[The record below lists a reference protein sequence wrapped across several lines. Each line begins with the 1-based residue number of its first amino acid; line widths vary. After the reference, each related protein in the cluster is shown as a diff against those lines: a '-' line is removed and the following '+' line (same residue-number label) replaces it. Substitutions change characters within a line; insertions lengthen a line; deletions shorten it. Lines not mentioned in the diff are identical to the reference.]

1 MGASIIQEYIEKLPR
16 GAALDPGALAYLAN
30 LETVA
35 RTDAET
41 ARGIVSELRDQRRN
55 LKLIASENFSSLAVQ
70 AAMGNLLTDKYAE
83 GTPPTPE
90 GGGRYYAGC
99 DNVDAIESLAAS
111 RAKTLFGAE
120 HAYVQPHSGADA
132 NLVALYAILRER
144 IEIPALSAIKKRTT
158 PEWDGKRLSNDDWA
172 KLRHEQWEPIRVA
185 LGQQRLLGMSL
196 GDGGH
201 LTHGY
206 RLNASARMFD
216 ALQYGVAADGLIDY
230 DALRRQ
236 AREIGPLVI
245 IAGYSAYPR
254 RINFRVMRE
263 IADECGA
270 VLMVDMAHFSGLV
283 AGKVFAG
290 EFDPVAY
297 ADIVTTTTHKT
308 LRGPRGGMVLCRKKY
323 AEHVDKGCPMIQ
335 GGPLPHVMAAK
346 AVCFLEAGRPE
357 FRDYAAKV
365 VENARALAAGLVKR
379 GFELLTGGT
388 DNHLM
393 VVKLTSRGL
402 TGAQGDAVLRECG
415 ITVNKNA
422 VPRDENTPMI
432 TSGLRLGTPAMTTLG
447 MGAAE
452 MDEIADIIDY
462 AVTNTRPGLTEAG
475 KPSKQKYTIGDDV
488 KRTARERVAAL
499 LGRHPLYPGI
509 DQDLLERH
517 FGPRS
522 PDRVTPAAL
531 KDSR

>member
-1 MGASIIQEYIEKLPR
+1 MPQTTASPSLVRDYLTAHAGADI
-16 GAALDPGALAYLAN
+16 DPGALAYLAN

-35 RTDAET
+35 RTDPAT
-41 ARGIVSELRDQRRN
+41 ARGIIAELNDQRSN

-70 AAMGNLLTDKYAE
+70 CAMGNLLTDKYAE
-83 GTPPTPE
+83 GTPPSPE
-90 GGGRYYAGC
+90 GGGGRYYAGC

-111 RAKTLFGAE
+111 RARELFGAE

-132 NLVALYAILRER
+132 NLVAMYAILRER

-158 PEWDGKRLSNDDWA
+158 PQWDGKRLSNDDWS
-172 KLRHEQWEPIRVA
+172 KLRHDQWEPIRVA

-216 ALQYGVAADGLIDY
+216 AHQYGVGPDGFIDY
-230 DALRRQ
+230 DALRTQ

-254 RINFRVMRE
+254 RINFRTMRE
-263 IADECGA
+263 IADEVGA
-270 VLMVDMAHFSGLV
+270 VLMVDMAHFAGLV
-283 AGKVFAG
+283 AGKVLTG
-290 EFDPVAY
+290 DFDPVPF

-308 LRGPRGGMVLCRKKY
+308 LRGPRGGLVLCKKKY
-323 AEHVDKGCPMIQ
+323 AEHVDKGCPTVL

-346 AVCFLEAGRPE
+346 AVCFLEASRPE
-357 FRDYAAKV
+357 FRAYAARV
-365 VENARALAAGLVKR
+365 VENAQALAAGLMKR
-379 GFELLTGGT
+379 GFEVLTGGT
-388 DNHLM
+388 ENHLV
-393 VVKLTSRGL
+393 VVKITSRGL
-402 TGAQGDAVLRECG
+402 TGAQADGVLRECG

-447 MGAAE
+447 MGTTE
-452 MDEIADIIDY
+452 MAEIADIIDY
-462 AVTNTRPGLTEAG
+462 VVKNTKGGTTEAG
-475 KPSKQKYTIGDDV
+475 KPSKQKYVVGEDV
-488 KRTARERVAAL
+488 KAAARARVTAL
-499 LGRHPLYPGI
+499 LKRWPLYPSVDVSLVEGLI
-509 DQDLLERH
+509 GE
-517 FGPRS
+517 
-522 PDRVTPAAL
+522 
-531 KDSR
+531 